1 MIRTLLLCFLVLA
14 NVSTAP
20 AQARDVSAGER
31 AALVDRVDSF
41 SAALK
46 ALDVENIISVTP
58 PKIWNHIAKQAG
70 IDPAKL
76 RETVIEQ
83 TTEAMKQVTFEE
95 ASMDL
100 DRAEFKATP
109 DGDPY
114 VLIPT
119 TFVMSAEATGK
130 IKSDTFTL
138 ALLDEGKWY
147 LLSVSDTGQ
156 LAILRMVYPGFNNV
170 ELPKGTMKAIK

>member
-41 SAALK
+41 STALK

-100 DRAEFKATP
+100 R
-109 DGDPY
+109 
-114 VLIPT
+114 
-119 TFVMSAEATGK
+119 
-130 IKSDTFTL
+130 
-138 ALLDEGKWY
+138 
-147 LLSVSDTGQ
+147 
-156 LAILRMVYPGFNNV
+156 
-170 ELPKGTMKAIK
+170 